1 MERKLGPQRKTSWPK
16 YIYLFID
23 FAQDKGSPFNLEYV
37 WGLLKDVPKW
47 MGALSETSSKWRN
60 TSANEAYSSSPTHR
74 HLQVMNITQHL

>member
-47 MGALSETSSKWRN
+47 MGALSETSSK
-60 TSANEAYSSSPTHR
+60 
-74 HLQVMNITQHL
+74 